1 MESIY
6 RFQTF
11 HKKMIKNYKLQVFK
25 TNSSNFL
32 WRLSI
37 ESLSHTSP
45 FANSFISLCDANKIL

>member
-11 HKKMIKNYKLQVFK
+11 HKKMIKNYKLQVSRI
-25 TNSSNFL
+25 NSTSFS
-32 WRLSI
+32 WRLLI
-37 ESLSHTSP
+37 ESLSHTLP